1 MAGSGGRM
9 NSALSTV
16 FPEKRVF
23 IQSGN
28 STRYIRISPLSQL
41 GFGALSLATAGWL
54 AIATGTVVMDR
65 VGASDAPDQRV
76 VLHEAYQS
84 RLEELSAERDLRAA
98 KSRSAQNRFQ
108 IAMGQIG
115 RQQSE
120 ILAALEERR
129 ELETALDLMRGR
141 LQEAVAQRDAL
152 GEINDRLT
160 TRMSA
165 VNETLSEKGR
175 SRDDLDETL
184 RTLTAALTDTV
195 EVRDAAAA
203 EREELERRVAELE
216 LQSTLQSQAHA
227 EMVADLEE
235 AVSISFG
242 ALEEVFSR
250 AELKPENLIA
260 GLRDQY
266 SGQGGPA
273 EAVVSSRSYVDPALD
288 TRLDRLMLDLDRM
301 NLLRVAI
308 GKIPFA
314 HPVKASHRFT
324 SGFGVRRDPKGGGRR
339 MHSGMDFAAPRGTPI
354 YATADGVVVS
364 ADREGGYGLTVRI
377 RHDFGFETVYA
388 HQSKINVRKGQR
400 ISRGEHIGDMG
411 STGRSTGVHL
421 HYEVHLN
428 GRPVNPK
435 AYMEAVKD
443 VF

>member
-1 MAGSGGRM
+1 MAGNGGRM
-9 NSALSTV
+9 NSALATV

-23 IQSGN
+23 IQSGD
-28 STRYIRISPLSQL
+28 STRYVRFSPLSQL
-41 GFGALSLATAGWL
+41 GFGALSLATAGWM
-54 AIATGTVVMDR
+54 AIATATVVMDR
-65 VGASDAPDQRV
+65 VGASDAPEQRV

-84 RLEELSAERDLRAA
+84 RLDELSAERDQRAA
-98 KSRSAQNRFQ
+98 ESRSAQNRFQ
-108 IAMGQIG
+108 IAMEQIG

-120 ILAALEERR
+120 ILGALEQKR

-152 GEINDRLT
+152 GEINDRIT

-165 VNETLSEKGR
+165 VNETLTEKVR
-175 SRDDLDETL
+175 TRDDLDETL
-184 RTLTAALTDTV
+184 RTLTAALSDTV
-195 EVRDAAAA
+195 VVRDATTA
-203 EREELERRVAELE
+203 EREQLERRVAELE
-216 LQSTLQSQAHA
+216 LQSSMQSQAHS
-227 EMVADLEE
+227 EMVAELED
-235 AVSISFG
+235 AVTVSFG
-242 ALEEVFSR
+242 ALQEVFAR
-250 AELKPENLIA
+250 ADLNPESLIA
-260 GLRDQY
+260 GLRDDY

-273 EAVVSSRSYVDPALD
+273 EAVVSTRSYVDPSLD
-288 TRLDRLMLDLDRM
+288 TRLDRLMNDLDRM

-314 HPVKASHRFT
+314 HPIKASHRYT
-324 SGFGVRRDPKGGGRR
+324 SGFGVRRDPKGGGHR

-354 YATADGVVVS
+354 YATADGVVV
-364 ADREGGYGLTVRI
+364 AAAREGGYGNTVRI

-388 HQSKINVRKGQR
+388 HQNKIRVRKGQK